1 MKTYQFR
8 IKDSTSRRKLNELAS
23 KVNFVWNFCRES
35 QLWAKSRSRKYL
47 SAFDLQ
53 KLTSGASKELG
64 LNSVSIQATCER
76 YSESSIQHRKLAKWR
91 SYKKNLGWIPFK
103 TNIKVNRDKL
113 TFQGIQLRFWKSR
126 NIQGKIKCGSFSC
139 DAQGHWFVNITTD
152 HISDVIAGDGEV
164 GIDLG
169 SKDLA
174 TLSNGIKYDNPKYY
188 RKYEA
193 KLSKLQK
200 AKKKKQIT
208 KIHAKIKNSRN
219 DYIHKITTEIAN
231 NNKFIV
237 IGDIRSKRLAKTKMA
252 KSVNDAGWFLFKTL
266 LGYKA
271 IERGSKCLVV
281 NEKNTTRV
289 CHACGCISDN
299 SPKGISGLKIREW
312 QCNDCGTIH
321 DRDVNASRNI
331 LALGHKSLA
340 NKQNKAA

>member
-47 SAFDLQ
+47 SSFDLQ

-103 TNIKVNRDKL
+103 TNIKVNKNKL
-113 TFQGIQLRFWKSR
+113 IFQNIQLKFWKSR
-126 NIQGKIKCGSFSC
+126 DIQGKIKCGSFSC

-152 HISDVIAGDGEV
+152 HISDVIASDGEV

-169 SKDLA
+169 SKKLA
-174 TLSNGIKYDNPKYY
+174 TLSNGVEYNNPKCY
-188 RKYEA
+188 RKYEQ
-193 KLSKLQK
+193 KLSKLHK

-266 LGYKA
+266 LRYKA

-289 CHACGCISDN
+289 CHVCGCISDN
-299 SPKGISGLKIREW
+299 SPKGLSGLKIREW

-331 LALGHKSLA
+331 LALGHKSLT
-340 NKQNKAA
+340 NKQHKAV